1 MKARKPAE
9 PSSTKRADR
18 LLVGANDAAE
28 ILSISQR
35 LLWTL
40 TNKGDIPCVRIGR
53 RILYAPSDLTAW
65 VESMKQG
72 DIP

>member
-1 MKARKPAE
+1 
-9 PSSTKRADR
+9 
-18 LLVGANDAAE
+18 LLVGAEDAAE

-40 TNKGDIPCVRIGR
+40 TNKGEIPCVRVGR
-53 RILYAPSDLTAW
+53 RILYAPSDLAAW

-72 DIP
+72 DTA